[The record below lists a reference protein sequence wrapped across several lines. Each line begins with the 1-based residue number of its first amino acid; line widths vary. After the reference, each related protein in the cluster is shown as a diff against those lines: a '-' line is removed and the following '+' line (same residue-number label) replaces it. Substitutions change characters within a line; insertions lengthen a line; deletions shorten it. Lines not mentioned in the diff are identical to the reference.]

1 MSSYSRHN
9 YIHTR
14 MAEIKRELTR
24 LAPALSKQTDDLR
37 ADAIDNALINYAGE
51 LDAEFQ
57 DLHDELGVIGEAIDL
72 AIQYGQTDGAHH
84 KAWVID
90 QMVRLLAGSEY
101 DEIIKQ
107 ACDGEDGPNTYSW
120 DTGIAP

>member
-9 YIHTR
+9 YTHTR
-14 MAEIKRELTR
+14 IAEIKRELAK

-51 LDAEFQ
+51 LDAELQ
-57 DLHDELGVIGEAIDL
+57 DLLEELGVIGEAIDL
-72 AIQYGQTDGAHH
+72 AIQYGQIDGAHH
-84 KAWVID
+84 KTWVID
-90 QMVRLLAGSEY
+90 QMVRILAGSEY
-101 DEIIKQ
+101 DEIIKH
-107 ACDGEDGPNTYSW
+107 ACSGEDGPNTYEW